1 MGILKIKEYEL
12 NKKYLLILATTLII
26 GISVGVAYEK
36 FLSDYVQEQVQS
48 IASKSEPEPMGYQ
61 GTAKIEA
68 IRAYLFYNH
77 TGTTSGDVL
86 AKKDIALWNTI
97 IGEGY
102 AGSPSDSTFV
112 IVEISGRDISAT
124 RHAKVNIVVT
134 DFSGKQIANVTR
146 GFSIYDNFRRS
157 YIPLVIPDTGCGR
170 VTVSAKLVG
179 KGFDPSSIAQTIPFE
194 CGE

>member
-1 MGILKIKEYEL
+1 M
-12 NKKYLLILATTLII
+12 NKKYLLILVTTLLI
-26 GISVGVAYEK
+26 GISLGIAYEK
-36 FLSDYVQEQVQS
+36 FLSNYVQEQLER
-48 IASKSEPEPMGYQ
+48 IFSKSEPELVGYQ

-68 IRAYLFYNH
+68 IRAYLFYDH
-77 TGTTSGDVL
+77 MGTISGDML
-86 AKKDIALWNTI
+86 AKKDITLWNTI
-97 IGEGY
+97 IGEGD

-134 DFSGKQIANVTR
+134 NSSGKQIANVTR
-146 GFSIYDNFRRS
+146 GFSIYDNFRKS
-157 YIPLVIPDTGCGR
+157 YIPLVIPDTGCGH